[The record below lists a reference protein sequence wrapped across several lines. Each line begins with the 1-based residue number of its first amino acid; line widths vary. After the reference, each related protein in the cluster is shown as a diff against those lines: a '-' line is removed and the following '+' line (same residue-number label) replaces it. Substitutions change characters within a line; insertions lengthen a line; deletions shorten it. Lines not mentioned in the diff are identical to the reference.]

1 MDSSFEIIS
10 DEEVQDI
17 RAALEEGDLCTAT
30 ERLSESLRD
39 IENAPLNIAITGES
53 GTGKSTFVN
62 AIRGMDDEEEGSA
75 KTGVVETTGKP
86 TPYNHPQYP
95 NVTVWDLPGIG
106 TPNFAADSYLQS
118 VDFSRYDFF
127 IILSSERFKKN
138 DIDLAKAVQAM
149 NKKFYFVRSKVDSDL
164 HASQVRRKK
173 TFNEE
178 NVLNEIRN
186 NCIQSLRDGDITE
199 PQVFL
204 LSFLEL
210 DKFDFHIMQ
219 DTLEKELPEHKRHIF
234 LISLPNISLPVLEKK
249 RQAFKKDIWKLSLLS
264 GGVAAVPIPGLSVAC
279 DIGILVKAM
288 INYKNAF
295 GLDEKSLEKLADKFG
310 KDVNELKSVIKSPLV
325 IKEINKE
332 LVTTLLKSGVTGGL
346 MIVEYA
352 ASNIPM
358 LGSMAAGGISF
369 GTTYWMLSGFL
380 KEIAEDANRV
390 LMKAL
395 ESPEDWCLF
404 LALAEFAFNGWA
416 NQSTGTSPF
425 FCNYGFHPHFGEFSR
440 TRSGYHGVDVA
451 VQKIGDV
458 WREVQ
463 KNIGVAQFRQKQK
476 AAGKRSLV
484 QVLQVGDMVWLS
496 SKNIK
501 LKVPSTKLCPKCIGP
516 YEISE
521 VVNPVA
527 FRLRLPQ
534 SFRIPKVFHKSLLKK
549 CVPSAL
555 SPSSLPPPVSIDGGF
570 EYEVQRI
577 IGSHG
582 VWNSLPYLVH
592 WKGYR
597 PEERFWVPAHLQRMM
612 DSSINIISDEE
623 VQHIRAALEEGDL
636 CTTTERLIESLREIE
651 NAPLNIAITGES
663 GTGKSTFVNAI
674 RGMDDE
680 EEGSAKTGVVE
691 EPTPY
696 GHPQYPN
703 VTVWDLP
710 GIGTPDFTPDNY
722 LQSVNF
728 SHYDFFII
736 LSSERFKK
744 NDIDLAK
751 AIHAMNKK
759 FYFVRSKVDDSLY
772 ASQVQRKKTFNKE
785 NILNEIRNNC
795 IQSLRDGGITEP
807 QVFLLSFLEL
817 DQYDFDEMQD
827 TLLKELPEQK
837 RHIFLISLPN
847 ISLPILEK
855 KRQAFKKDIW
865 KLSLLSCGVAMVPV
879 PGLSIAC
886 DIGILVTAIISY
898 KTAFGLDNKSLVKLA
913 KRFGKD
919 VRELRSVIKSP
930 LVIQEVNKELVIS
943 LISKAAVACL
953 SIIEYF
959 VSTIPVVGTIA
970 AGGISFGTIYW
981 MLSSFLEEIAEDAVR
996 VLYKTLETLD

>member
-395 ESPEDWCLF
+395 ESP
-404 LALAEFAFNGWA
+404 
-416 NQSTGTSPF
+416 
-425 FCNYGFHPHFGEFSR
+425 
-440 TRSGYHGVDVA
+440 V
-451 VQKIGDV
+451 
-458 WREVQ
+458 
-463 KNIGVAQFRQKQK
+463 
-476 AAGKRSLV
+476 
-484 QVLQVGDMVWLS
+484 
-496 SKNIK
+496 
-501 LKVPSTKLCPKCIGP
+501 
-516 YEISE
+516 
-521 VVNPVA
+521 
-527 FRLRLPQ
+527 
-534 SFRIPKVFHKSLLKK
+534 
-549 CVPSAL
+549 
-555 SPSSLPPPVSIDGGF
+555 
-570 EYEVQRI
+570 
-577 IGSHG
+577 
-582 VWNSLPYLVH
+582 
-592 WKGYR
+592 
-597 PEERFWVPAHLQRMM
+597 
-612 DSSINIISDEE
+612 
-623 VQHIRAALEEGDL
+623 
-636 CTTTERLIESLREIE
+636 
-651 NAPLNIAITGES
+651 
-663 GTGKSTFVNAI
+663 
-674 RGMDDE
+674 
-680 EEGSAKTGVVE
+680 
-691 EPTPY
+691 
-696 GHPQYPN
+696 
-703 VTVWDLP
+703 
-710 GIGTPDFTPDNY
+710 
-722 LQSVNF
+722 
-728 SHYDFFII
+728 
-736 LSSERFKK
+736 
-744 NDIDLAK
+744 
-751 AIHAMNKK
+751 
-759 FYFVRSKVDDSLY
+759 
-772 ASQVQRKKTFNKE
+772 
-785 NILNEIRNNC
+785 
-795 IQSLRDGGITEP
+795 
-807 QVFLLSFLEL
+807 
-817 DQYDFDEMQD
+817 
-827 TLLKELPEQK
+827 
-837 RHIFLISLPN
+837 
-847 ISLPILEK
+847 
-855 KRQAFKKDIW
+855 
-865 KLSLLSCGVAMVPV
+865 
-879 PGLSIAC
+879 
-886 DIGILVTAIISY
+886 
-898 KTAFGLDNKSLVKLA
+898 
-913 KRFGKD
+913 
-919 VRELRSVIKSP
+919 
-930 LVIQEVNKELVIS
+930 
-943 LISKAAVACL
+943 
-953 SIIEYF
+953 
-959 VSTIPVVGTIA
+959 
-970 AGGISFGTIYW
+970 
-981 MLSSFLEEIAEDAVR
+981 
-996 VLYKTLETLD
+996 